1 MERLIYI
8 LISFLFVGC
17 SANWHIKKA
26 IKKDHSILLTD
37 TITVVDT
44 LRVITNNVSTDSTFI
59 LSRDT
64 VVLKKDKLTIKH
76 YYYRDSIYLWGECE
90 SDTIYKPFEVKVPV
104 DKIII
109 NEPLFPRWLWWIV
122 ILFIG
127 LFVLN
132 RLLK

>member
-8 LISFLFVGC
+8 IISLLFVGC

-26 IKKDHSILLTD
+26 IKKDPSILITD
-37 TITVVDT
+37 TITVLDT

-64 VVLKKDKLTIKH
+64 VIIKKDKLTIKH

-104 DKIII
+104 DRIII
-109 NEPLFPRWLWWIV
+109 NEPSFPRWLWWIV
-122 ILFIG
+122 ILFVG

-132 RLLK
+132 KLLK

>member
-1 MERLIYI
+1 MERLTYI
-8 LISFLFVGC
+8 IISLLFVGC

-26 IKKDHSILLTD
+26 IKKDPSILITD
-37 TITVVDT
+37 TITVLDT

-64 VVLKKDKLTIKH
+64 VIIKKDKLTIKH

-104 DKIII
+104 DRIII

>member
-1 MERLIYI
+1 M
-8 LISFLFVGC
+8 FVGC

-26 IKKDHSILLTD
+26 IKKDASILLTD

-44 LRVITNNVSTDSTFI
+44 LQVITNNVSTDSTFI

-104 DKIII
+104 DRIII

>member
-1 MERLIYI
+1 MERLIHI
-8 LISFLFVGC
+8 LISLLFVGC

-26 IKKDHSILLTD
+26 IKKDPSILLTD

>member
-1 MERLIYI
+1 MERLTYI
-8 LISFLFVGC
+8 IISLLFVGC

-26 IKKDHSILLTD
+26 IKKDASILLTD

-44 LRVITNNVSTDSTFI
+44 LQVITNNVSTDSTFI

-64 VVLKKDKLTIKH
+64 VIIKKDKLTIKH

-104 DKIII
+104 DRIII

>member
-1 MERLIYI
+1 MERLKYI
-8 LISFLFVGC
+8 LISLLFVGC

-26 IKKDHSILLTD
+26 IKKDPSILLTD
-37 TITVVDT
+37 TITVLDT

-64 VVLKKDKLTIKH
+64 VIIKKDKLTIKH

-104 DKIII
+104 DRIII

>member
-8 LISFLFVGC
+8 IISLLFVGC

-26 IKKDHSILLTD
+26 IKKDPSILITD
-37 TITVVDT
+37 TITVLDT
-44 LRVITNNVSTDSTFI
+44 IRVITNNVSTDSTFI

-76 YYYRDSIYLWGECE
+76 YYHRDSIYLWGECE
-90 SDTIYKPFEVKVPV
+90 SDTIYKPFEVEVPV

>member
-8 LISFLFVGC
+8 LISLLFVGC

-26 IKKDHSILLTD
+26 IKKDPSILLTD

-90 SDTIYKPFEVKVPV
+90 ADTIYKPFEVKVPV

>member
-8 LISFLFVGC
+8 LISLLFVGC

-26 IKKDHSILLTD
+26 IKKDPSILLTD

-90 SDTIYKPFEVKVPV
+90 ADTIYQPFEVEVPV

-122 ILFIG
+122 ILFVG

>member
-8 LISFLFVGC
+8 IISLLFVGC

-26 IKKDHSILLTD
+26 IKKDPSILITD
-37 TITVVDT
+37 TITVLDT

-64 VVLKKDKLTIKH
+64 VIIKKDKLTIKH

-104 DKIII
+104 DRIII